1 MKKTTYDTP
10 LSARLH
16 EIATR
21 NHWNDADMGRIADV
35 SRSSV
40 NGWHKRGTIGKESAA
55 KIAAAANVSLS
66 WLLTGKEEETAGALS
81 EDEQALVDVYRALP
95 PIEQRNML
103 AAFQMRLE
111 TLRDYYANNVDP
123 VTRQK

>member
-10 LSARLH
+10 LSARLY

-40 NGWHKRGTIGKESAA
+40 YGWHKRGTISKEAAA
-55 KIAAAANVSLS
+55 KIAAAANVSLD
-66 WLLTGKEEETAGALS
+66 WLLTGKAEKTAGALS

-111 TLRDYYANNVDP
+111 ALRDYYANNVDP